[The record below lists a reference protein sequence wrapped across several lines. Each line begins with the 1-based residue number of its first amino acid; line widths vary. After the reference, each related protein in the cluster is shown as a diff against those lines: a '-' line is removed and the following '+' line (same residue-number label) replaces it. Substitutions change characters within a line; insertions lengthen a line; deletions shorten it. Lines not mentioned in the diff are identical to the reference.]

1 MLNYRLHVFRM
12 VAELQSVSKAARVL
26 HLSQPAVTKHIQ
38 LLEGELRVPLF
49 TRSASGMILTQAG
62 VVYLQ
67 HVQEVAQAHERVAQ
81 HLRAPAGVLTGRLRL
96 GTNKTLLAYYLPDIL
111 AVFKKRFPSVTC
123 EILDGNTDT
132 IIGALLDQH
141 IDLALIEGPCQ
152 RPELQK
158 RTFLE
163 DEIIW
168 IAAPG
173 DPIAQVE
180 RPTVREVLRR
190 PVILR
195 ELGAGSRQFM
205 EEALQQLRVPMER
218 LNVVQEIPSP
228 EAIKRL
234 VAAGVGVS
242 YVFRLGVEP
251 ELASG
256 KLVRINCPKLTI
268 RRPFSVLYPQGPAP
282 FGISQAFIQ
291 SLFEKTPVPDAYRP
305 NSRFALSNPRS

>member
-1 MLNYRLHVFRM
+1 MLNFRLQVFRR
-12 VAELQSVSKAARVL
+12 VAELQSITKAARNL

-38 LLEGELRVPLF
+38 LLEAELHVPLF
-49 TRSASGMILTQAG
+49 TRSAAGMILTQAG
-62 VVYLQ
+62 VVFLQ
-67 HVQEVAQAHERVAQ
+67 HVQDIAQAHEHVTQ
-81 HLRAPAGVLTGRLRL
+81 HLRAPAGILTGRLRL
-96 GTNKTLLAYYLPDIL
+96 GSNKTLLAYYLPDIL
-111 AVFKKRFPSVTC
+111 AVFKQRYPSVTC

-132 IIGALLDQH
+132 IVGALLDQH

-158 RTFLE
+158 KTFLE
-163 DEIIW
+163 DEILW
-168 IAAPG
+168 IAAPNN
-173 DPIAQVE
+173 PLAKMNQPSV
-180 RPTVREVLRR
+180 RTVLQQ

-205 EEALQQLRVPMER
+205 EQNLKRLHVPLEK
-218 LNVVQEIPSP
+218 LKVVQEMPSP

-234 VAAGVGVS
+234 VAAGIGIS

-256 KLVRINCPKLTI
+256 KLVKIPCAQLNI

-282 FGISQAFIQ
+282 VGVSQAFIQ
-291 SLFEKTPVPDAYRP
+291 LLTKGMIGIKTVID
-305 NSRFALSNPRS
+305 

>member
-1 MLNYRLHVFRM
+1 MLDYRLHVFRM
-12 VAELQSVSKAARVL
+12 VAESQSITRAARVL

-38 LLEGELRVPLF
+38 LLEDELRVPLF
-49 TRSASGMILTQAG
+49 TRSASGMVLTQAG

-111 AVFKKRFPSVTC
+111 AQFKKRFPSVTC

-132 IIGALLDQH
+132 IVGALLDQH

-163 DEIIW
+163 DEIVW
-168 IAAPG
+168 IASPN
-173 DPIAQVE
+173 DPIAKVS
-180 RPTVREVLRR
+180 RPTVPTVLRR
-190 PVILR
+190 PLILR
-195 ELGAGSRQFM
+195 ELGSGSRQFM
-205 EEALQQLRVPMER
+205 EQALHQMHVSLTG

-234 VAAGVGVS
+234 VAAGVGIS
-242 YVFRLGVEP
+242 YVFRLGVEQ
-251 ELASG
+251 EFASG
-256 KLVRINCPKLTI
+256 KLAKINCPKLNI

-282 FGISQAFIQ
+282 LGISQAFIQ
-291 SLFEKTPVPDAYRP
+291 ILLGKS
-305 NSRFALSNPRS
+305 S